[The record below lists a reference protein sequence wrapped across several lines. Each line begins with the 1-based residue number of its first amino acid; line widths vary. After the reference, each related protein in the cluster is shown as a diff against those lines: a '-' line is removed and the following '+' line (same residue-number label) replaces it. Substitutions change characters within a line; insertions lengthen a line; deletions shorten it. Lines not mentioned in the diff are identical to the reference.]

1 MLGRTLLIGF
11 RWGVFL
17 LTGVFLY
24 AQLTAPKGKLALE
37 RIAALS
43 PDGPMW
49 AVFGLVLLAM
59 PLNWGLES
67 FKWRMLV
74 SPLED
79 LGWWRAFMATLAGTS
94 IGLFTPNRTGEFVG
108 RVLFLEPRARVA
120 GAFSTA
126 LGGIAQFVVTLLAG
140 GFALV
145 IMQLME
151 RPLPWPPG
159 WPSAALVS
167 LTGITAAMAL
177 PCYLYPGVL
186 RQLLLLLPLP
196 AAIRQAS
203 QVLDM
208 HSGPLL
214 RAVLWVSVLRYLVFS
229 AQFAALLMV
238 LPVGVGALDC
248 VLAVPVVYL
257 IATLVPTVM
266 LTELGVRG
274 SVALAMLTPM
284 GGDEGMLLLAS
295 FLVWG
300 VNLLLPAILGSS
312 ILLLA
317 RIKTRAQN
325 A

>member
-17 LTGVFLY
+17 LTGAFLY

-37 RIAALS
+37 RIASLS
-43 PDGPMW
+43 PNGHMW
-49 AVFGLVLLAM
+49 LVFVLVLLAM

-67 FKWRMLV
+67 YKWRMLV
-74 SPLED
+74 SPLERLD
-79 LGWWRAFMATLAGTS
+79 GRRAFLATLAGTS
-94 IGLFTPNRTGEFVG
+94 IGLFTPNRTGEFIG
-108 RVLFLEPRARVA
+108 RVLFLDPGARVA

-140 GFALV
+140 GLALV
-145 IMQLME
+145 AMLLLE
-151 RPLPWPPG
+151 RPLPWPAG
-159 WPSAALVS
+159 WPSATLVS
-167 LTGITAAMAL
+167 LTGIVAAMSM
-177 PCYLYPGVL
+177 PCYLFPGVL
-186 RQLLLLLPLP
+186 RELLLLLPMP
-196 AAIRQAS
+196 AAIRKAS
-203 QVLDM
+203 EVLEM
-208 HSGPLL
+208 HSRPML
-214 RAVLWVSVLRYLVFS
+214 RAVLWVSVLRYMVFS

-274 SVALAMLTPM
+274 SVALAMLTPL

-295 FLVWG
+295 FVVWA
-300 VNLLLPAILGSS
+300 VNLLLPAILGSI

-317 RIKTRAQN
+317 RIKTRDRSA
-325 A
+325 